1 MTVKAGFHGDRF
13 DADVTEY
20 FESDSPFVTFEVK
33 TTDYRTDYY
42 NRQEDG
48 SYRVNKVQTGEAVF
62 FVRTVE
68 DAYRILEA
76 ANQLVRSVED
86 MEFDRNLKEVLKN
99 DIESFFNPDD
109 L

>member
-1 MTVKAGFHGDRF
+1 MTVKIGLHGDRY

-20 FESDSPFVTFEVK
+20 FDGEKPFVTFTV
-33 TTDYRTDYY
+33 TSTDFRTDYY

-48 SYRVNKVQTGEAVF
+48 SYPIRKTQTGTVSVF
-62 FVRTVE
+62 IHSVE

-86 MEFDRNLKEVLKN
+86 MEFDRNLKEVLRN